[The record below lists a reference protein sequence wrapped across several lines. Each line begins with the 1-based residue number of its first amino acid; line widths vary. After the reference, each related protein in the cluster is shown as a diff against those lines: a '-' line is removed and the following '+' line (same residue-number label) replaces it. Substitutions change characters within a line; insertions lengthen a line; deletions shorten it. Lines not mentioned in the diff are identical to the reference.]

1 MFKLRWK
8 YLVVA
13 ILLFVVEVLIAVYV
27 NDNFVRPYFGDF
39 LVVILIYYFIRAFL
53 KIPVNLL
60 AISVLLFAYLVEVL
74 QYFKFIK
81 LLGLQHS
88 RLANII
94 LGNSFQ
100 WIDIVAYTL
109 GILFILLIEKMASGQ
124 AKKDTIE
131 RQSRAEERRD
141 IS

>member
-131 RQSRAEERRD
+131 RQSRAKERRD